1 MVEKTAKR
9 NLRKHSIRQVI
20 LLTAILV
27 FVNILSRYA
36 FTRFDMTQD
45 KRFTLSP
52 ASMQLAKDLK
62 DVVYFKIYLD
72 GELPP
77 GFNRLKNSLKELLD
91 EFRVYSGDNIEY
103 EFIDPAAN
111 PDEKERMQLFRQLA
125 GKGLIPTNL
134 EQKEQSGQSQKI
146 IFPGAIVNY
155 RSKEFPFQVLKSRMG
170 SSPEEMLNI
179 SIENLE
185 YEICSM
191 LRRITVEK
199 VFTVAFLKGQQEI
212 TSDHLSDANAALSDF
227 YMVDTVSING
237 QLSALKDIKVLI
249 IAGPDSAFDEK
260 DKFII
265 DQFIM
270 HGGKVFWLIDKM
282 KISMDSL
289 TASSTNV
296 AIPYELNIDD
306 MLFKYGVRINADLLL
321 DLQAAPIP
329 VVTGYVGNQPKQQLF
344 PWYYFPLLQTENP
357 HPIVHNLNSVKGEF
371 VSSLDTIESGDV
383 KKTILLTT
391 GKFSR
396 IQMAPARV
404 SLNMLRDEPDPKL
417 FNKHYIPAAVL
428 LEGNF
433 VSNYL
438 NRIPDALARSPE
450 IDFKDKSVENS
461 MIVVSDAD
469 IISNYVSK
477 KGNIYMLGYDRF
489 TGQTYGNRNF
499 ILNCVD
505 YLCGMKDILSLRGKE
520 FRLRLLD
527 PSKTEK
533 AAAIQWINLLA
544 PAILVIA
551 FGLLFNFIRK
561 KKFAK

>member
-1 MVEKTAKR
+1 MVKKMAKR
-9 NLRKHSIRQVI
+9 SNKKQSIQQVL
-20 LLTAILV
+20 LLTAILIC
-27 FVNILSRYA
+27 VNILGRYA
-36 FTRFDMTQD
+36 FTRFDMTQE

-52 ASMQLAKDLK
+52 SSKQLAKDLK

-72 GELPP
+72 GDLPP
-77 GFNRLKNSLKELLD
+77 GFNRLKNSLKEMLD

-103 EFIDPAAN
+103 EFIDPASN
-111 PDEKERMQLFRQLA
+111 SDEKERMQLFRQLA

-134 EQKEQSGQSQKI
+134 EQKDQSGQSQKI

-155 RSKEFPFQVLKSRMG
+155 RSKEFPFQILKSRMG

-179 SIENLE
+179 SVENLE

-191 LRRITVEK
+191 LRRITIEK
-199 VFTVAFLKGQQEI
+199 VYTVGFLRGQQEI
-212 TSDHLSDANAALSDF
+212 STSHLSDANAALSDF
-227 YMVDTVSING
+227 YNVDTVEING
-237 QLSALKDIKVLI
+237 QLNSLKDIKVLV
-249 IAGPDSAFDEK
+249 IAGPDTAFDEK

-265 DQFIM
+265 DQYIM

-282 KISMDSL
+282 KINMDSL
-289 TASSTNV
+289 TVASTNV
-296 AIPYELNIDD
+296 AIPNELNIDD
-306 MLFKYGVRINADLLL
+306 MLFRYGVRINADLLL

-329 VVTGYVGNQPKQQLF
+329 IVTGYVGNQPKQQLF
-344 PWYYFPLLQTENP
+344 PWYYFPLLQTDNP

-371 VSSLDTIESGDV
+371 VSSLDTIETGNV

-391 GKFSR
+391 SKFSR

-417 FNKHYIPAAVL
+417 FNKQFLPAAVL

-433 VSNYL
+433 ESNYI
-438 NRIPDALARSPE
+438 NRIPEALANSPE
-450 IDFKDKSVENS
+450 IGFKNKSEETS
-461 MIVVSDAD
+461 MIVAGDAD

-477 KGNIYMLGYDRF
+477 KGGIYMLGYDRF
-489 TGQTYGNRNF
+489 TGQNYGNRNF

-505 YLCGMKDILSLRGKE
+505 YLSGNKDILSLRGKE
-520 FRLRLLD
+520 FRLRMLD
-527 PSKTEK
+527 PSKIENT
-533 AAAIQWINLLA
+533 AAIQWLNLLL
-544 PAILVIA
+544 PAALVVL
-551 FGLLFNFIRK
+551 FGILFNFVRK